1 MQGGNQE
8 SPIKNRACQTNLIQL
23 SNKASK
29 EHREEAINVIYFSFI
44 RVWNSTLNNVG
55 INKVR

>member
-29 EHREEAINVIYFSFI
+29 EHREEAINVIFFFFH
-44 RVWNSTLNNVG
+44 
-55 INKVR
+55 